1 MGKRP
6 ACVLYCVV
14 VGLGKAFMNPL
25 SNILAVGSYA
35 IVAGALAIV
44 LPAGLGLGGGAAV
57 LVGIGFFVVAG
68 LAHWQLLRGRELVRL
83 QNDVVELSV
92 LEQQLRDELAASSE
106 RLRML
111 AKSVSALDVVTNREV
126 LAEMRVLED
135 MLLKMERRR
144 QNAETRAVEN
154 PGPSSGQFLSPPA
167 AAPAAISSTVPL
179 QTVSAALEENRVDL
193 YLQPIVSLPQR
204 KTRFFEGYSRL
215 RDAEGQVIE
224 PAQYLSIAEQA
235 GLISTIDN
243 LLLLR
248 CVQLIRRLHHRNRS
262 AVIFCNISAHSLRD
276 EDFFPQFVDFME
288 QNSDLAGSLI
298 FEFSQETVRSNGE
311 QEWAQLARLAARD
324 YRFSIDRVADL
335 TMSFDELAAR
345 NFTFIKLSADSLS
358 SRVDELGATLQSSD
372 LKRVL
377 RAHGIDL
384 IAEKIE
390 DEAMMVELLD
400 FELDYGQGFLFGEP
414 RRSRGPEEMS
424 REDAKTARHALAG

>member
-1 MGKRP
+1 
-6 ACVLYCVV
+6 
-14 VGLGKAFMNPL
+14 MNPL

-35 IVAGALAIV
+35 ILAAALAIV
-44 LPAGLGLGGGAAV
+44 LPASTGLGAGAAT
-57 LVGIGFFVVAG
+57 LAGIGVFVVAG
-68 LAHWQLLRGRELVRL
+68 LGHWQLLRGYEFRQLGSEFA
-83 QNDVVELSV
+83 ELSG
-92 LEQQLRDELAASSE
+92 LEQELRAELKDTSRKLE
-106 RLRML
+106 ML
-111 AKSVSALDVVTNREV
+111 ANSVSALDAVTNREV
-126 LAEMRVLED
+126 LAEMRVLEE

-144 QNAETRAVEN
+144 QNAETRSADKAVQAT
-154 PGPSSGQFLSPPA
+154 GQILPPPA
-167 AAPAAISSTVPL
+167 APLNAVESAVPL

-215 RDAEGQVIE
+215 RDAEGQVIK
-224 PAQYLSIAEQA
+224 PAQYLSVAEQA

-248 CVQLIRRLHHRNRS
+248 CVQLVRRLHHRNRS

-311 QEWAQLARLAARD
+311 EEWAQLARLAARD

-345 NFTFIKLSADSLS
+345 NFKFIKLSADSLS
-358 SRVDELGATLQSSD
+358 SRVDELGATLKSSD

-390 DEAMMVELLD
+390 DETMMVELLD
-400 FELDYGQGFLFGEP
+400 YELDYGQGFLFGEP
-414 RRSRGPEEMS
+414 RRSRGPEEMG
-424 REDAKTARHALAG
+424 RGNAKPARQAIAG

>member
-1 MGKRP
+1 
-6 ACVLYCVV
+6 
-14 VGLGKAFMNPL
+14 MNPL

-35 IVAGALAIV
+35 ILAAALAIV
-44 LPAGLGLGGGAAV
+44 LPASTGLGAGAAT
-57 LVGIGFFVVAG
+57 LAGIGVFVAAG
-68 LAHWQLLRGRELVRL
+68 LVHWQLLRGHEFRQLGSEFAELSGLERELRA
-83 QNDVVELSV
+83 ELSDTSRK
-92 LEQQLRDELAASSE
+92 LEMLASS
-106 RLRML
+106 
-111 AKSVSALDVVTNREV
+111 VTALDAVTNREV
-126 LAEMRVLED
+126 LAEMRVLEE

-144 QNAETRAVEN
+144 QNAETR
-154 PGPSSGQFLSPPA
+154 SSGNAVAATGQILPPPA
-167 AAPAAISSTVPL
+167 AARTATESAVPL

-215 RDAEGQVIE
+215 RDAGGQVIK
-224 PAQYLSIAEQA
+224 PAQYLSVAEQA

-248 CVQLIRRLHHRNRS
+248 CVQLVRRLHHRNRS

-311 QEWAQLARLAARD
+311 EEWAQLARLAARD

-335 TMSFDELAAR
+335 TMSFDDLAAR
-345 NFTFIKLSADSLS
+345 NFKFIKLSADSLS
-358 SRVDELGATLQSSD
+358 SRVDELGATLKSSD

-390 DEAMMVELLD
+390 DETMMVELLD
-400 FELDYGQGFLFGEP
+400 YELDYGQGFLFGEP
-414 RRSRGPEEMS
+414 RRSRGPEEIG
-424 REDAKTARHALAG
+424 RENAKPARHAMAG

>member
-1 MGKRP
+1 MEKLP

-14 VGLGKAFMNPL
+14 AGLGKAFMNPL

-35 IVAGALAIV
+35 IVAAALAIV
-44 LPAGLGLGGGAAV
+44 LPAGLGLGGGAAA
-57 LVGIGFFVVAG
+57 LVGGGFFVAAG
-68 LAHWQLLRGRELVRL
+68 LTHWQLLRGRELMQL
-83 QNDVVELSV
+83 QDDLLALSV
-92 LEQQLRDELAASSE
+92 LEAQLRDELAASSE
-106 RLRML
+106 RLQML
-111 AKSVSALDVVTNREV
+111 ANSVSALDAVTNREV
-126 LAEMRVLED
+126 LAEMRVLEE
-135 MLLKMERRR
+135 MLHKMERRR
-144 QNAETRAVEN
+144 QNAEMRTVDEPARS
-154 PGPSSGQFLSPPA
+154 PGQILPPPIA
-167 AAPAAISSTVPL
+167 LPADTKSTVPL
-179 QTVSAALEENRVDL
+179 QTVSAALEDNRVDL

-215 RDAEGQVIE
+215 RDAAGQVIE
-224 PAQYLSIAEQA
+224 PAQYLSVAEQA

-288 QNSDLAGSLI
+288 QNSDLASSLI
-298 FEFSQETVRSNGE
+298 FEFSQETVRSNGDD
-311 QEWAQLARLAARD
+311 EWAQLARLAVHD

-335 TMSFDELAAR
+335 TMSFEELAAR
-345 NFTFIKLSADSLS
+345 NFKFIKLSADSLS
-358 SRVDELGATLQSSD
+358 SRVDELGATLKSSD

-390 DEAMMVELLD
+390 DEVRMVELLD

-414 RRSRGPEEMS
+414 RRSRGPEEMARDS
-424 REDAKTARHALAG
+424 VKTARHALAG